1 MNDVAIIIQARNGS
15 TRLPEKMIL
24 DFYQSKGI
32 FEIILENLLQTFDS
46 KTIILATTTSP
57 IDDILVEIA
66 RQKGINFFRG
76 SENDVLQRFIK
87 AAEKF
92 DVKNIVRVCADNPFL
107 MPEYIKE
114 LMLYP
119 DYDYVSQALPDQTPV
134 IKTHWGLFAEYTTR
148 DTLLRIAQY
157 TDDPLYREHVTNYI
171 YTHPEKFKIKY
182 LPLPEEIQNK
192 QKIRL
197 TLDTKDD
204 FDLLKNLYSQW
215 VGTEKSLKSLIRIIE
230 NDKFIQDMMQQ
241 QILKNE
247 K

>member
-46 KTIILATTTSP
+46 KKIILATTTSP
-57 IDDILVEIA
+57 NDDILVEIA

-87 AAEKF
+87 AAENF

-114 LMLYP
+114 LTLYP

-134 IKTHWGLFAEYTTR
+134 IQTHWGLFAEFTTVE
-148 DTLLRIAQY
+148 TLLKIDKY
-157 TDDPLYREHVTNYI
+157 TDHPLYREHVTNYI

-204 FDLLKNLYSQW
+204 FDLLKNIYNQW
-215 VGTEKSLKSLIRIIE
+215 VKTEKSLKSLIRIIE
-230 NDKFIQDMMQQ
+230 NDKLILDIMQQ